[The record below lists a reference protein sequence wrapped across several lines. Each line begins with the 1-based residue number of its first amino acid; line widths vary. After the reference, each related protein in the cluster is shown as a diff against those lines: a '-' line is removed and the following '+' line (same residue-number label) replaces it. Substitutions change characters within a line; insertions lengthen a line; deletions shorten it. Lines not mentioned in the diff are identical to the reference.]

1 MIQFGEDFA
10 SYVYIV
16 VNVISDQIM
25 AKENLDFERKSEI
38 ITILKKEYSSTNF
51 KKLARERFG
60 SAAPLYVRLS
70 RYAVE
75 ADKLNIFLV
84 AVNSRKRAPVYLPVP
99 KAVRTIL
106 KIRYIKTNKN
116 IEKMT
121 GFCSNVITKKP
132 YTFHFNEA
140 YSALSNLPRADYPEY
155 AEIDG
160 SKYNGKEMKFLK
172 ESRYITLKK
181 SRIKNSKIL
190 FSITR
195 KGQHLIDKT
204 LGKLFDY
211 PDCCITA
218 FIKKTGRRKS
228 AADAVKKIVKVS
240 DVPEYAK
247 FGLGEDFLPYYP
259 CSKNCKRSIGL
270 AADIKDYM
278 NFVSAK

>member
-1 MIQFGEDFA
+1 MIPFGEDFA

-172 ESRYITLKK
+172 ESR
-181 SRIKNSKIL
+181 
-190 FSITR
+190 
-195 KGQHLIDKT
+195 
-204 LGKLFDY
+204 
-211 PDCCITA
+211 
-218 FIKKTGRRKS
+218 
-228 AADAVKKIVKVS
+228 
-240 DVPEYAK
+240 
-247 FGLGEDFLPYYP
+247 
-259 CSKNCKRSIGL
+259 
-270 AADIKDYM
+270 
-278 NFVSAK
+278 